1 MAVRKSELV
10 GTRRGLGR
18 GDGVESS
25 MARGRGVPLNGDGWW
40 DFGAWRGCGVVR
52 ALGTSQMPEAR
63 RRRF

>member
-18 GDGVESS
+18 GGGVESS
-25 MARGRGVPLNGDGWW
+25 RTGGGVAAELQRLVRL
-40 DFGAWRGCGVVR
+40 GAWRGCGVVH
-52 ALGTSQMPEAR
+52 AIGNSQMPEAR